1 MSTAAWRECASAAGA
16 WPSLTLVGSA
26 ECGWGW
32 QSQSQMQEGTFNGPR
47 RRPAA
52 GGWHK
57 QKRWLVI
64 NTMTHA

>member
-1 MSTAAWRECASAAGA
+1 MPLLCVHHPPILWQGQLRVAGG
-16 WPSLTLVGSA
+16 VGS
-26 ECGWGW
+26 
-32 QSQSQMQEGTFNGPR
+32 QTQEGAFSGPK

-64 NTMTHA
+64 NAVTHA